1 MHPSSVERLSE
12 IFDDKVVTYLI
23 FFVGTRWFQKCNF
36 WKNSLGP
43 FWGRRGRRGQTTSKF
58 KTTKILNQNS
68 SKIDDFQNLA
78 SATSKM
84 ASWPRWPRK
93 GLSQFFQKIH
103 FLTQGNALRKMSYS
117 SAFLSHFENYQFL
130 TLWPR
135 GRQES
140 VKNWYFSKFDEKAE
154 L

>member
-1 MHPSSVERLSE
+1 MTGTVEVVTGHPSSVERLSE

-117 SAFLSHFENYQFL
+117 SAFSSNFEKYQFL
-130 TLWPR
+130 TLSWRPR
-135 GRQES
+135 GHR
-140 VKNWYFSKFDEKAE
+140 VKNW
-154 L
+154 